1 MSRRPGINSKIR
13 AQARAVLTQDAVA
26 SGSSTTLSDARSAMR
41 QQRASAPVSHRP
53 PRSAAPK
60 LVKPQIEFYIS
71 PGSLVAS
78 TGSWVFPG
86 AAGGYHSVK
95 KGMTG
100 VVVDI
105 IPEASIGRQ
114 HRPARAV
121 VAFSGLGILEAP
133 LKHLRAVGLDEDP
146 SEDGAN
152 P

>member
-13 AQARAVLTQDAVA
+13 AQARAVLTQDAAA
-26 SGSSTTLSDARSAMR
+26 SGSSTTLSDARAAMR

>member
-1 MSRRPGINSKIR
+1 
-13 AQARAVLTQDAVA
+13 
-26 SGSSTTLSDARSAMR
+26 
-41 QQRASAPVSHRP
+41 
-53 PRSAAPK
+53 
-60 LVKPQIEFYIS
+60 
-71 PGSLVAS
+71 
-78 TGSWVFPG
+78 VFPG